1 MDIIFYSGVNSKHCY
16 CKLRLPVGLTW
27 KGFVNAPGVY
37 AGLVIKGASRKNHRK
52 GKKEQEKEKLN
63 MTNYLSRH

>member
-1 MDIIFYSGVNSKHCY
+1 MAIIFYSGVSSKHCY
-16 CKLRLPVGLTW
+16 KLRVRVGLTW

-37 AGLVIKGASRKNHRK
+37 AGLLIKGASRTNYRK

-63 MTNYLSRH
+63 MMNYTSRH